1 MGVPGGGG
9 AHHPI
14 LPARRDGMKR
24 TPPGEAE
31 QVQLDLPSAGPDP
44 IPLDLAVRAVLGFAR
59 GRRPLWFRSPGEQA
73 GRWVQLPAFGYDRFD
88 RRPAAVGSP
97 RDEDVLTAEMLHGR
111 LDPAGWGN
119 VRHALDDTAR
129 HATAAVDRAAG
140 RPFWELP
147 DDEVSV
153 LGEPG
158 TVGACLREIWNR
170 GTRAGH
176 PEFVSAALHHRR
188 PALIPH
194 IDRTTRLQFLPHL
207 VEGDSG
213 IEAVIHR
220 ELRANAEAFAA
231 LESTLAAL
239 LVQDGDVRLTRL
251 RLHDVLVWLSG
262 SLRLTHALE
271 LGGATPEWQQFGAG
285 ELIRRS

>member
-1 MGVPGGGG
+1 
-9 AHHPI
+9 
-14 LPARRDGMKR
+14 
-24 TPPGEAE
+24 
-31 QVQLDLPSAGPDP
+31 VQLDLPSAGPDP
-44 IPLDLAVRAVLGFAR
+44 IPFDVAVRAVLGFAR
-59 GRRPLWFRSPGEQA
+59 GRRPMWFRPPGEQA

-111 LDPAGWGN
+111 LDPAGWSN
-119 VRHALDDTAR
+119 VRNALDDAAR
-129 HATAAVDRAAG
+129 LTTAAVSRAAG

-147 DDEVSV
+147 DDELSV

-176 PEFVSAALHHRR
+176 PEFVSAALHHRW
-188 PALIPH
+188 PALLPH
-194 IDRTTRLQFLPHL
+194 VDRTTRLQFLPHL
-207 VEGDSG
+207 IEGDSG

-220 ELRANAEAFAA
+220 ELRTNDAAFTA
-231 LESTLAAL
+231 LERTLAEVL
-239 LVQDGDVRLTRL
+239 DRDDDIPLTRL

-262 SLRLTHALE
+262 SLRLTHAVQ
-271 LGGATPEWQQFGAG
+271 LGAASPEWA
-285 ELIRRS
+285 RYATA

>member
-1 MGVPGGGG
+1 MNR
-9 AHHPI
+9 AS
-14 LPARRDGMKR
+14 A
-24 TPPGEAE
+24 GEAE
-31 QVQLDLPSAGPDP
+31 RVQLDLPSAGPDP
-44 IPLDLAVRAVLGFAR
+44 LPLDLAVRAVLGFAR
-59 GRRPLWFRSPGEQA
+59 GRRPLWFRSPVEQT

-88 RRPAAVGSP
+88 RRPAAVGGP
-97 RDEDVLTAEMLHGR
+97 RDDDVLTAEMLHGR
-111 LDPAGWGN
+111 LDPAGWSS
-119 VRHALDDTAR
+119 VRNALDDTAR
-129 HATAAVDRAAG
+129 LAEAAAECAAD

-147 DDEVSV
+147 DDELSV

-170 GTRAGH
+170 GSRAGH
-176 PEFVSAALHHRR
+176 PEFVSAALHHRW

-194 IDRTTRLQFLPHL
+194 VDRTTRLQLLPHL

-213 IEAVIHR
+213 VEAVIRR

-262 SLRLTHALE
+262 SLRLTHAVQ
-271 LGGATPEWQQFGAG
+271 LGSATAEWAG
-285 ELIRRS
+285 YVTT